1 MFCCFCPLTRNPTK
15 PLSSLCVCHC
25 LSLVALCRFRPR
37 LMYVFFI
44 RLSLSSSRLFFPSGV
59 VAAALCLCLLS
70 LSISFTLSLFLF
82 PYSCLFCLS
91 FSLCVSLSPCL
102 SLLSL
107 PDVGDVGCGSDLSR
121 GLGYL
126 SDADLFTSRLFDSSR
141 VSARGS
147 GNGKVTG
154 R

>member
-91 FSLCVSLSPCL
+91 FSLCVSLSPCV
-102 SLLSL
+102 SLYCLYRTLVMSGVGQTCREGWATSL
-107 PDVGDVGCGSDLSR
+107 TRICSPPGYSILR
-121 GLGYL
+121 G
-126 SDADLFTSRLFDSSR
+126 
-141 VSARGS
+141 
-147 GNGKVTG
+147 
-154 R
+154 

>member
-1 MFCCFCPLTRNPTK
+1 
-15 PLSSLCVCHC
+15 
-25 LSLVALCRFRPR
+25 
-37 LMYVFFI
+37 MYVFFI

-59 VAAALCLCLLS
+59 VAAALSLS
-70 LSISFTLSLFLF
+70 LVSVYLFHSFSASVSLFLSLLPVF
-82 PYSCLFCLS
+82 LSVCLFIS
-91 FSLCVSLSPCL
+91 VCL